1 MFSRNPETK
10 GSSIDPADVARVR
23 EAFDHSEIMV
33 LSTVDS
39 EVGSWTVPLQYQ
51 WDRRLHLFFSS
62 LPGSR
67 HVDNLE
73 NDNRVSIAIYSFPG
87 PPGGNLGL
95 QLTGTA
101 RCLDDHESAGQWL
114 RFEVTPLGI
123 WVFDSRADR
132 HRHGVDLD
140 LLQRAMGE
148 ESGADAQGSHQQ

>member
-1 MFSRNPETK
+1 MANRNPETT
-10 GSSIDPADVARVR
+10 GSSLDPADIARVQ
-23 EAFDHSEIMV
+23 EAFDRSEIMA

-39 EVGSWTVPLQYQ
+39 EAGSWTVPLQYQ

-62 LPGSR
+62 LPRSR
-67 HVDNLE
+67 HVDNLGK
-73 NDNRVSIAIYSFPG
+73 DNRVSIAIYSFPG

-101 RCLDDHESAGQWL
+101 RALDEHESTGGWL

-123 WVFDSRADR
+123 WYFDSRADR
-132 HRHGVDLD
+132 HRHEVDLE

-148 ESGADAQGSHQQ
+148 ASDAGAQGSQQ